1 MSVRA
6 IPEAGGRE
14 RRMLALAFGLL
25 AFLATLAFALG
36 GAGQRLLVEE
46 LSRTAAVA
54 IVSLPAPMD
63 EADEGDRTGV
73 LAVLRADPEVDR
85 VDPIPEEE
93 VREILVGAEGSDLPL
108 PVLME
113 VRFATG
119 VVPDFARI
127 GTLVRAVAAD
137 SVVEDAGRVG
147 RPAGMPDA
155 GLLRVAGLGAGTV
168 LLMLAVLAAAM
179 LAAGR
184 VRRHRDVVDLLRA
197 LGASDRFLVEEFH
210 PHPLRPIIVGGL
222 LGTGAAV
229 VLVIAVLG
237 GDLMS
242 DWAGM
247 GGWPVRPLDLAVL
260 LVTGLL
266 IAGALAGTARLATG
280 RALRRLR

>member
-1 MSVRA
+1 MSARA
-6 IPEAGGRE
+6 VPDSGSRE
-14 RRMLALAFGLL
+14 RGTLSLAFGVL
-25 AFLATLAFALG
+25 AFLATLAFALA
-36 GAGQRLLVEE
+36 GAGQRLSVEE

-63 EADEGDRTGV
+63 AAGEGDRAGV

-85 VDPIPEEE
+85 VDPIAEAE
-93 VREILVGAEGSDLPL
+93 VREILVGAEDTDLPL

-127 GTLVRAVAAD
+127 AALVRTVAAD

-155 GLLRVAGLGAGTV
+155 RVLQIAGLAAGIV
-168 LLMLAVLAAAM
+168 LLVLAVLAAAM
-179 LAAGR
+179 LTAGR
-184 VRRHRDVVDLLRA
+184 IRRHRDVVDLLRA

-210 PHPLRPIIVGGL
+210 PHPLRPIIAGGL
-222 LGTGAAV
+222 LGAGAAV

-237 GDLMS
+237 GNLAS
-242 DWAGM
+242 EWTGLNN
-247 GGWPVRPLDLAVL
+247 WPLRPLDLAVL
-260 LVTGLL
+260 LAIGLL
-266 IAGALAGTARLATG
+266 VTAALAGTARLAAG
-280 RALRRLR
+280 RTLHRLR